1 MKDSLY
7 RACMAQLQMMLAAR
21 EKTPELPPIGPEA
34 PNYALMMR
42 VKR

>member
-7 RACMAQLQMMLAAR
+7 RACMVQLQQLLASKER
-21 EKTPELPPIGPEA
+21 TPEQPALGPGA

-42 VKR
+42 VRR